1 MSVYHWVN
9 NEIYLRR
16 YTKIAVPT
24 TEHFSQELLPS
35 SYLLQLNGN
44 LSKMGYVVAP
54 ELAYQLEQLSH
65 EQFSRLA
72 EQTITHVQKMVD
84 DWVSYRPMY
93 PNFPSQVKAL
103 SQEELRFNAA
113 MHYLGDWFGVR
124 ILPMLRKDPR
134 PPLDSVNQTFT
145 LIAAGDESEFFA
157 IFERLLASRVSWS
170 EQDRDD
176 IEWFASQL
184 SHIPVL
190 SLTKLALNDWL
201 LMLQKDER
209 YLSNKENQATWVAL
223 LLAYQHIPAHQ
234 ALMFSQT
241 ATDILRVAVAW
252 SKGDVSLATP
262 SRFVSIP
269 RTIRKALLTR
279 LEAIADE
286 RGIVEDMKRYAE
298 RYKRLGERL
307 HPSEFSEKYPKVNEA
322 FTVIRGN
329 IAINSFNRHVETLL
343 QVALTPENLQ
353 QTCTQLI
360 TILATRPG
368 EFARRLD
375 KLLRLYPSQQSEI
388 VTAFAQVMD
397 DVATTILLQMHAHF
411 AQRSGKQLPL
421 YRVFFPKG
429 QTSKLFAK
437 GQNLPE
443 LPQTVCE
450 QVNACIEASLIRRFA
465 QKTKIGKAYIDPL
478 LKNMPVPLVQRT
490 ASKAL
495 HTLPQGSFLS
505 LPNAETLRLFV
516 YWQEGDDRADIDLS
530 AVFLADDFSHIDTV
544 SYYNLK
550 NFGGYHSGD
559 ITSAPDGASEFIDL
573 DLTQLKNTQIRYVMM
588 LLNSY
593 TTQPYCDL
601 PICFAGLMG
610 RNSPNSGEI
619 YEPSTVKQRFDVSSN
634 SVIAIPLIID
644 LHNYQWQW
652 TDLTLTRYPN
662 TFNNVIGN
670 LSNISLMGYAMQ
682 ILNKVSL
689 YQLLHWHTLARGE
702 AVAQPEQAD
711 VVFLADNSQVDHY
724 LAQGKQVV
732 TAMDI
737 DKLTAEFL

>member
-1 MSVYHWVN
+1 MSENYWVN

-16 YTKIAVPT
+16 QMKIAMPT
-24 TEHFSQELLPS
+24 SEHITQDHLPS

-44 LSKMGYVVAP
+44 LSKLGYVLAP
-54 ELAYQLEQLSH
+54 SLAYQLEQLSH
-65 EQFSRLA
+65 EQFATLA
-72 EQTITHVQKMVD
+72 QQTITGLRKLVG

-93 PNFPSQVKAL
+93 PNFPSQVKEL
-103 SQEELRFNAA
+103 SREELRFNAA

-124 ILPMLRKDPR
+124 ILPMLQKDPR
-134 PPLDSVNQTFT
+134 PPLDSVGQKFT
-145 LIAAGDESEFFA
+145 VIRAGDEVEFFA

-170 EQDRDD
+170 EQDRED
-176 IEWFASQL
+176 IAWFVSQL
-184 SHIPVL
+184 GKIPLL
-190 SLTKLALNDWL
+190 SLTKLALDDWL
-201 LMLQKDER
+201 KMLQSNER

-223 LLAYQHIPAHQ
+223 LLTYQTVTATQ
-234 ALMFSQT
+234 TLAFSQT

-269 RTIRKALLTR
+269 RAIRKALLTR
-279 LEAIADE
+279 LEAIANE

-322 FTVIRGN
+322 FTVVREN
-329 IAINSFNRHVETLL
+329 IAINSFNRQVEMLLEEATAQSLSEQTLAKL
-343 QVALTPENLQ
+343 LKL
-353 QTCTQLI
+353 
-360 TILATRPG
+360 LANRPG

-388 VTAFAQVMD
+388 LSAFEQVVD
-397 DVATTILLQMHAHF
+397 GVATNILLQMHAHF
-411 AQRSGKQLPL
+411 AQRSDQRLPL

-437 GQNLPE
+437 EQNLPK
-443 LPQTVCE
+443 LSQAVCE
-450 QVNACIEASLIRRFA
+450 QVNFLIKMSLIRRFA
-465 QKTKIGKAYIDPL
+465 QKPQLGKVYIDPQ
-478 LKNMPVPLVQRT
+478 LKNFPVPLVQRT

-495 HTLPQGSFLS
+495 HTIPQGSFLP
-505 LPNAETLRLFV
+505 LPEAETLRLFV
-516 YWQEGDDRADIDLS
+516 YWQEGDERADVDLS
-530 AVFLADDFSHIDTV
+530 AVFLADDFSHIETV

-550 NFGGYHSGD
+550 SFGGYHSGD
-559 ITSAPDGASEFIDL
+559 ITSAPQGASEFIDL
-573 DLTQLKNTQIRYVMM
+573 DLAKLKNTHIRYVMM
-588 LLNSY
+588 LLNCY

-619 YEPSTVKQRFDVSSN
+619 YEPSIVKQRFDVSSN
-634 SVIAIPLIID
+634 SVIAIPLMVD
-644 LHNYQWQW
+644 LQLDHWQW
-652 TDLTLTRYPN
+652 TDLTLTHFPN
-662 TFNNVIGN
+662 TLNNVVGN

-682 ILNKVSL
+682 MLNKVSL
-689 YQLLHWHTLARGE
+689 HQLLTWHTEARGE
-702 AVAQPEQAD
+702 QVTEPEQAD
-711 VVFLADNSQVDHY
+711 IVFLSDKNQADSY
-724 LAQGKQVV
+724 LNQGKTVI

-737 DKLTAEFL
+737 DKLIAEFL